1 MNADLAA
8 VRERAELL
16 RTRGKSLDEAWL
28 HVVAKDMDDLA
39 DEVERL
45 RTRRGYASQ
54 RLDKA
59 RTAAEELLK
68 REQQHSGSGRDGHL
82 NEADLVPLFE
92 ALGAVYLDQPD
103 PQVFASS
110 DGDPE

>member
-1 MNADLAA
+1 MTAMSWPDRL
-8 VRERAELL
+8 RALYKGNSFL
-16 RTRGKSLDEAWL
+16 SPGKYDE
-28 HVVAKDMDDLA
+28 LA
-39 DEVERL
+39 DHIEALTLDAERL

-59 RTAAEELLK
+59 RAAAEDLLRK
-68 REQQHSGSGRDGHL
+68 EQQHNGSGRDGHL

-92 ALGAVYLDQPD
+92 ALGAVYLDGPD
-103 PQVFASS
+103 PQVFVSS